1 MNFRLFLL
9 MLISYIISRCRMCE
23 VILYYLM
30 KCDGGEVE
38 GKEIEI
44 LIDCCE
50 IFYCFKFLKL

>member
-1 MNFRLFLL
+1 
-9 MLISYIISRCRMCE
+9 MCE

-30 KCDGGEVE
+30 KCDGGEEE

-50 IFYCFKFLKL
+50 IFYCFKFLKLWYSKIFFNVLEGVNISGEF